1 MKSSTSSLRSV
12 YISIALTLAFL
23 LSFSSE
29 SRAQNVALKTNL
41 AYDAVAAANLGLEF
55 GLAPRWTMDI
65 SGNYMPWNFYN
76 GLTRKHA
83 FVQPEARYWFC
94 DRFAGHFL
102 GIHAHGGIFNMTGTG
117 VLDKIPFLPS
127 SVARLDEER
136 HQGWFAGAGI
146 AYGYAVILG
155 KHWNLEF
162 ELGAGYAYTKY
173 DVFECAECGSKLGQ
187 EDQHY
192 IGLTK
197 AAINL
202 VYVF

>member
-1 MKSSTSSLRSV
+1 MESNASKLKSMH
-12 YISIALTLAFL
+12 ICIALTLAFL

-136 HQGWFAGAGI
+136 HQGWFGG
-146 AYGYAVILG
+146 
-155 KHWNLEF
+155 H
-162 ELGAGYAYTKY
+162 
-173 DVFECAECGSKLGQ
+173 
-187 EDQHY
+187 
-192 IGLTK
+192 
-197 AAINL
+197 
-202 VYVF
+202 

>member
-1 MKSSTSSLRSV
+1 MKSKISV
-12 YISIALTLAFL
+12 LKLISVLALI
-23 LSFSSE
+23 LSFSFSVE
-29 SRAQNVALKTNL
+29 TRAQNVALKTNL

-55 GLAPRWTMDI
+55 GLAPKWTLDI
-65 SGNYMPWNFYN
+65 SGNYMPWKFYN
-76 GLTRKHA
+76 GLSRKHA
-83 FVQPEARYWFC
+83 FAQPEARFWFC

-102 GIHAHGGIFNMTGTG
+102 GIHAHGGLYNMTGVG

-127 SVARLDEER
+127 SVSRLDEER

-162 ELGAGYAYTKY
+162 EIGAGYAYTKY
-173 DVFECAECGSKLGQ
+173 DIFECAECGSKLGQ
-187 EDQHY
+187 EDHHY
-192 IGLTK
+192 VGLTK

>member
-1 MKSSTSSLRSV
+1 MKSKISV
-12 YISIALTLAFL
+12 PKLITILAVV
-23 LSFSSE
+23 LSFSLSVE
-29 SRAQNVALKTNL
+29 TKAQNVALKTNL

-55 GLAPRWTMDI
+55 GLAPKWTLDI

-76 GLTRKHA
+76 GLSRKHA
-83 FVQPEARYWFC
+83 FAQPEARFWFC

-102 GIHAHGGIFNMTGTG
+102 GIHAHGGLYNMTGVG

-127 SVARLDEER
+127 SVSRLDEER

-162 ELGAGYAYTKY
+162 EIGAGYAYTKY
-173 DVFECAECGSKLGQ
+173 DIFECAECGSKLGQ
-187 EDQHY
+187 EDHHY
-192 IGLTK
+192 VGLTK

>member
-1 MKSSTSSLRSV
+1 MKSKISV
-12 YISIALTLAFL
+12 PKLITILAVV
-23 LSFSSE
+23 LSFSFSVE
-29 SRAQNVALKTNL
+29 TKAQNVALKTNL

-55 GLAPRWTMDI
+55 GLAPKWTLDI

-76 GLTRKHA
+76 GLSRKHA
-83 FVQPEARYWFC
+83 FAQPEARFWFC

-102 GIHAHGGIFNMTGTG
+102 GIHAHGGLYNMTGVG

-127 SVARLDEER
+127 SVERLDEER

-162 ELGAGYAYTKY
+162 EIGAGYAYTKY
-173 DVFECAECGSKLGQ
+173 DIFECAECGSKLGQ
-187 EDQHY
+187 NDHHY
-192 IGLTK
+192 VGLTK

>member
-1 MKSSTSSLRSV
+1 MKSKISV
-12 YISIALTLAFL
+12 PKLITILAVV
-23 LSFSSE
+23 LSFSFSVE
-29 SRAQNVALKTNL
+29 TRAQNVALKTNL

-55 GLAPRWTMDI
+55 GLAPKWTLDI

-76 GLTRKHA
+76 GLSRKHA
-83 FVQPEARYWFC
+83 FAQPEARFWFC

-102 GIHAHGGIFNMTGTG
+102 GIHAHGGLYNMTGVG

-127 SVARLDEER
+127 SVERLDEER

-162 ELGAGYAYTKY
+162 EIGAGYAYTKY
-173 DVFECAECGSKLGQ
+173 DIFECAECGSKLGQ
-187 EDQHY
+187 EDHHY
-192 IGLTK
+192 VGLTK